1 MKIKV
6 ASPESVPIHL
16 KAAAYVRKAM
26 ILFQND
32 LPCKCVLNFISA
44 VAGPLSLLRRCMEEK
59 LKVLVVIRAAVS
71 VRSRCKGYVIA
82 FDKHFNMVCHH
93 RIQIQFSL

>member
-1 MKIKV
+1 MKIRV
-6 ASPESVPIHL
+6 ASPESLPIHH
-16 KAAAYVRKAM
+16 KAAAYVRKAN

-32 LPCKCVLNFISA
+32 LPCKYVLNFISA
-44 VAGPLSLLRRCMEEK
+44 VAGPVSLLRRCMEEK

-82 FDKHFNMVCHH
+82 FDKHFNMVCRH
-93 RIQIQFSL
+93 RIEVHVNL